1 MLYFLLNCYEPNK
14 AHTNRLLGYFTA
26 LDRKGIE
33 AKVYFLFPDSGGSR
47 ISHNYKYIQ
56 VHYMW
61 SRWMIKSTPMRFLRY
76 HLNLMRFLLV
86 PKKNDVVYTYGINKT
101 AKFLVSKGSFRVFA
115 EITEH
120 PSIIDGGKVTAI
132 DENQKY
138 KVATK
143 LDKLFVISTA
153 LKNLFI
159 SKGVKASTVEIVNMI
174 VDSSRFNVNSTNS
187 GEKYIAY
194 CGNAS
199 NNKDGVDKLIK
210 AFKIVSIS
218 HPNVKLYIIGK
229 APSKRIDGGNL
240 QLAKELG
247 LMDKIVF
254 TGLVPAEEIPQM
266 LKDAEVLVLN
276 RPDSVQAKYG
286 FPTKL
291 GEYLLTGNPVV
302 VTKVGDIPK
311 FLKDGESALLA
322 SPFDDQEFASKI
334 CWLLDNPYSAV
345 EIGKKGKDVALRYFD
360 SLVESTKIIANL

>member
-1 MLYFLLNCYEPNK
+1 MLYFLNISYTPNV
-14 AHTNRLLGYFTA
+14 AHTNRLLGYYRAFDKLGIKATIVYLIPDAEKHRINNKYKNIKIKYYWYDFA
-26 LDRKGIE
+26 LDS
-33 AKVYFLFPDSGGSR
+33 AFL
-47 ISHNYKYIQ
+47 
-56 VHYMW
+56 
-61 SRWMIKSTPMRFLRY
+61 RFLRFRW
-76 HLNLMRFLLV
+76 NLWRFIRSL
-86 PKKNDVVYTYGINKT
+86 KDGDIVYTYGINYSTKR
-101 AKFLVSKGSFRVFA
+101 LVNISKVRTFA

-120 PSIIDGGKVTAI
+120 PSILDGGKVTAI
-132 DENQKY
+132 AENQKY
-138 KVATK
+138 KVAKK

-311 FLKDGESALLA
+311 FLKDGVSALLA

-334 CWLLDNPYSAV
+334 CWLLDNPSSAV